1 MTENQEKR
9 LEQFEKMLQSVQTE
23 YKSIVRQM
31 EELKKKGK
39 IRSVT
44 YQQLMTR
51 KLTYQNMI
59 SMYELYDLESD
70 PEETTDRYEDEDAAD
85 VRAQLQPEL
94 DDWFRVQYSRYP
106 K

>member
-1 MTENQEKR
+1 MTENQEKM

-59 SMYELYDLESD
+59 SMYELYDLAEKD
-70 PEETTDRYEDEDAAD
+70 DREREN
-85 VRAQLQPEL
+85 R
-94 DDWFRVQYSRYP
+94 
-106 K
+106 

>member
-31 EELKKKGK
+31 EEPKKKGK

-59 SMYELYDLESD
+59 SMYELYDLAEKD
-70 PEETTDRYEDEDAAD
+70 DREREN
-85 VRAQLQPEL
+85 R
-94 DDWFRVQYSRYP
+94 
-106 K
+106 

>member
-59 SMYELYDLESD
+59 SMYELYDLAEKD
-70 PEETTDRYEDEDAAD
+70 DREREN
-85 VRAQLQPEL
+85 R
-94 DDWFRVQYSRYP
+94 R
-106 K
+106 

>member
-23 YKSIVRQM
+23 YNSIVRQM

-59 SMYELYDLESD
+59 SMYELYDLAEKD
-70 PEETTDRYEDEDAAD
+70 DREREN
-85 VRAQLQPEL
+85 R
-94 DDWFRVQYSRYP
+94 
-106 K
+106 

>member
-1 MTENQEKR
+1 MTENQEKK
-9 LEQFEKMLQSVQTE
+9 LKKFEKMLQSVQTE

-59 SMYELYDLESD
+59 SMYELYDLAEKD
-70 PEETTDRYEDEDAAD
+70 DREREN
-85 VRAQLQPEL
+85 R
-94 DDWFRVQYSRYP
+94 
-106 K
+106 

>member
-59 SMYELYDLESD
+59 SMYELYNLAEKD
-70 PEETTDRYEDEDAAD
+70 DREREN
-85 VRAQLQPEL
+85 R
-94 DDWFRVQYSRYP
+94 
-106 K
+106 

>member
-59 SMYELYDLESD
+59 SMYELYDLAEKD
-70 PEETTDRYEDEDAAD
+70 DREREN
-85 VRAQLQPEL
+85 
-94 DDWFRVQYSRYP
+94 
-106 K
+106 